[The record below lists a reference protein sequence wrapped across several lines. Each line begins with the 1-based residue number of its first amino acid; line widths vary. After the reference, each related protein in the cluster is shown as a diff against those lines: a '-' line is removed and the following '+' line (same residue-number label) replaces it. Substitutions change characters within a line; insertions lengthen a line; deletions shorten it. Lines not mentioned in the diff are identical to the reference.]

1 MEAGGCHSG
10 ASSGGGAGGLRLDD
24 GVDSVGEGA
33 DSVDGFRV
41 LGAEF
46 DLSVVGPDGGCPGVL
61 REGPHVGEVG
71 RGEVLIDGEGGAHT
85 FGDGI
90 R

>member
-10 ASSGGGAGGLRLDD
+10 ASSGGGLRLGD

-33 DSVDGFRV
+33 DSEDGFCV
-41 LGAEF
+41 FCAEF

-71 RGEVLIDGEGGAHT
+71 WGEVLIDGEGGANT

>member
-1 MEAGGCHSG
+1 MEAGGRHGG
-10 ASSGGGAGGLRLDD
+10 ASSGGGAGGLGLDD

-33 DSVDGFRV
+33 DSEDGFCV
-41 LGAEF
+41 FCAEF

-71 RGEVLIDGEGGAHT
+71 RGEVLIDGEGVANA
-85 FGDGI
+85 FGDGV